1 MNGFERI
8 LWDFNGT
15 LLDDARVCLKCLNE
29 MLRRRSMP
37 EVPMEYY
44 LENFDFPVIDF
55 YRKVGFDLD
64 AEPYDVQANEWAQLY
79 HSRIWNEGRLH
90 EGVEDVLKA
99 LRDKGQSQ
107 GILSA
112 YQQEM
117 LEKSLTHFNIR
128 GYFDP
133 VLGLGDHCSGSKVEL
148 GRNWIRSCGTAPS
161 RIILIGDTL
170 HDVETARAMGIR
182 CALIAN
188 GFQAKHRLVKSGV
201 PVFDDI
207 RLVPESLQS

>member
-1 MNGFERI
+1 
-8 LWDFNGT
+8 
-15 LLDDARVCLKCLNE
+15 
-29 MLRRRSMP
+29 
-37 EVPMEYY
+37 MEYY
-44 LENFDFPVIDF
+44 LENFDFPVSDF
-55 YRKVGFDLD
+55 YRKIGFDFD
-64 AEPYDVQANEWAQLY
+64 AEPYDVPAKEWVELY
-79 HSRIWNEGRLH
+79 HSRIWTEGRLH

-99 LRDKGQSQ
+99 LRDKGHSQ

-112 YQQEM
+112 YQVEM
-117 LEKSLTHFNIR
+117 LEKSLAHFNIR

-133 VLGLGDHCSGSKVEL
+133 VLGLGDHYSASKVEL
-148 GRNWIRSCGTAPS
+148 GRNWIRSCGTDPA

-170 HDVETARAMGIR
+170 HDVETARAMGVR

-207 RLVPESLQS
+207 RLVPESLELGG